1 MALAL
6 GQAWPANS
14 QDQRAELVRTI
25 AHAPPP
31 DATAASAPTSANPD
45 DVTLNFVNADIEGV
59 VRLVSKITGKNFV
72 IDPRVKGKIN
82 IVSASPVPR
91 ALVYEVFLSALRM
104 QGFAA
109 IEDHGIVKIV
119 PEADA
124 KLQPPIST
132 AAPRRDDSNGDRIE
146 TRVFTLRYESAAQL
160 VPVLRPLISPN
171 NTVSAY
177 PNNNTLVITDYA
189 NNLPR
194 LARIIDSIDQP
205 NVSGPVVIPL
215 HYASA
220 VDVAGMVN
228 RLFAGGAAGLD
239 TTATNP
245 TERFTVVADARSNS
259 LLVRA
264 GDPSRLSQLR
274 KFVAMLDSP
283 TNAGGNIHVVYL
295 KNAEATRL
303 AETLRAIY
311 EGNISATRPVS
322 STTALGANATIG
334 SSTSQNEGFANPV
347 GDSATLGSSQ
357 TEVAATAPGIIQA
370 DAATNSIIIN
380 APDAIY
386 NNLRAAVEKLDVRRA
401 QVYVEATIVELS
413 ADKAA
418 EFGVQWQNLSGLGG
432 TGTQAFGGT
441 NFGSTGQ
448 NIIGISQNPASAG
461 PGLNFGV
468 VNGSITIP
476 GVGQILNMGM
486 LVRALESDTNAN
498 ILSTPTLLTLD
509 NEQAQIVIGQNVP
522 FVTGQ
527 YAVSAAATTP
537 TPFQTIERHDV
548 GLTLRIRP
556 QISEGGTVRLQLY
569 TEVSSIQ
576 DKTNP
581 AGVITN
587 KRAVSSTVLVN
598 DGQIVVIGGLIQD
611 TVNDGEQKVPVLGS
625 IPLLG
630 NLFRYKTRSHS
641 KTDLMIFLRPTVV
654 RDSRSADD
662 YTSERY
668 DRILGAQYKAKP
680 AHDPL
685 LPDMQLPP
693 LPPLRPGT
701 APVRP
706 PTQPLK
712 STTTPSSNGG
722 AH

>member
-1 MALAL
+1 M
-6 GQAWPANS
+6 
-14 QDQRAELVRTI
+14 VK
-25 AHAPPP
+25 
-31 DATAASAPTSANPD
+31 
-45 DVTLNFVNADIEGV
+45 
-59 VRLVSKITGKNFV
+59 LVSKITGKNFV
-72 IDPRVKGKIN
+72 IDPRVKGTIN
-82 IVSASPVPR
+82 IVSARPVPR
-91 ALVYEVFLSALRM
+91 AMVYDVFLSALRL

-124 KLQPPIST
+124 KQQPALT
-132 AAPRRDDSNGDRIE
+132 AGARYRAGGGGDQIE

-171 NTVSAY
+171 NTISAY
-177 PNNNTLVITDYA
+177 QNNNTLVITDYA
-189 NNLPR
+189 NNLQR
-194 LARIIDSIDQP
+194 LARIINSIDQP
-205 NVSGPVVIPL
+205 NVTGPVVIPL
-215 HYASA
+215 QYASA
-220 VDVAGMVN
+220 VDVAGLVN
-228 RLFAGGAAGLD
+228 RLFTGGTARMDA
-239 TTATNP
+239 TATDP

-264 GDPSRLSQLR
+264 GDPSKLSQLR

-295 KNAEATRL
+295 KNAEAIKL

-311 EGNISATRPVS
+311 EGQVSTARPNVAP
-322 STTALGANATIG
+322 TALGSNAAIG
-334 SSTSQNEGFANPV
+334 AQPSQTGGFASGS
-347 GDSATLGSSQ
+347 GDVSSFGSSQ
-357 TEVAATAPGIIQA
+357 SQAAATAPGIIQA

-386 NNLRAAVEKLDVRRA
+386 NNLRAAIEKLDVRRA

-413 ADKAA
+413 ANKAA

-432 TGTQAFGGT
+432 TGSGSKTFGGT
-441 NFGSTGQ
+441 NFGTTGQ

-461 PGLNFGV
+461 PGLNIGV
-468 VNGSITIP
+468 VNGSISIP
-476 GVGQILNMGM
+476 GVGQILNMGL
-486 LVRALESDTNAN
+486 LVRALESDANAN

-509 NEQAQIVIGQNVP
+509 NEEAQIVIGQNVP

-548 GLTLRIRP
+548 GLTLRIKP

-576 DKTNP
+576 DKSNP

-598 DGQIVVIGGLIQD
+598 DGQIVVIGGLMQD
-611 TVNDGEQKVPVLGS
+611 TVSDGEQKVPVLGS
-625 IPLLG
+625 IPVLG
-630 NLFRYKTRSHS
+630 SLFRYKTRSHA

-654 RDSRSADD
+654 RDSQRADS
-662 YTSERY
+662 YTSEHY
-668 DRILGAQYKAKP
+668 EQILGAQERARP
-680 AHDPL
+680 AHDPI
-685 LPDMQLPP
+685 LPNMQLPT
-693 LPPLRPGT
+693 LPPLRPA
-701 APVRP
+701 APASP
-706 PTQPLK
+706 PAAGTQPA
-712 STTTPSSNGG
+712 SGSGT
-722 AH
+722 H